1 MFQFRQNHHSLYV
14 YLGNET
20 SAMYIKSV
28 FETITGIWGLGID
41 SILDDGLP
49 LVTSIS
55 ITNWRFVSHLTG
67 SPSNTIAI

>member
-1 MFQFRQNHHSLYV
+1 MLRSVLTTNLCLNSDKTITLYV

-41 SILDDGLP
+41 STLDDGLP

-55 ITNWRFVSHLTG
+55 ITN
-67 SPSNTIAI
+67 

>member
-1 MFQFRQNHHSLYV
+1 MLRSVLTTNLCFNSDKIIILYV

-41 SILDDGLP
+41 STLDDGLP

-55 ITNWRFVSHLTG
+55 ITN
-67 SPSNTIAI
+67 

>member
-1 MFQFRQNHHSLYV
+1 MLRSVLTTNYLCFNSDKIITLYV

-49 LVTSIS
+49 FVTSIS
-55 ITNWRFVSHLTG
+55 ITN
-67 SPSNTIAI
+67 

>member
-1 MFQFRQNHHSLYV
+1 MLRSVLTTNYLCFNSDKIITLYA

-55 ITNWRFVSHLTG
+55 ITN
-67 SPSNTIAI
+67 

>member
-1 MFQFRQNHHSLYV
+1 MLRSVLTTNYLCFNSDKIITLYV

-41 SILDDGLP
+41 STLDDGLP

-55 ITNWRFVSHLTG
+55 ITN
-67 SPSNTIAI
+67 

>member
-1 MFQFRQNHHSLYV
+1 MLRSVLTTNYLCFNSDKIITLYV

-20 SAMYIKSV
+20 SATYIKSV

-55 ITNWRFVSHLTG
+55 ITN
-67 SPSNTIAI
+67 

>member
-1 MFQFRQNHHSLYV
+1 MLRSVLTTNYLCFNSDIITLYV

-55 ITNWRFVSHLTG
+55 ITN
-67 SPSNTIAI
+67 

>member
-1 MFQFRQNHHSLYV
+1 MLRSVVTTNLCFNSDKIITLYV

-41 SILDDGLP
+41 STLDDGLP

-55 ITNWRFVSHLTG
+55 ITN
-67 SPSNTIAI
+67 

>member
-1 MFQFRQNHHSLYV
+1 MLRSVLTTNLCSNSDKTITLYV

-41 SILDDGLP
+41 STLDDGLP

-55 ITNWRFVSHLTG
+55 ITN
-67 SPSNTIAI
+67 